1 MYRGHLCLVFE
12 HGRLE
17 RDDYSLHP
25 GEFQAD
31 DFSLH
36 LFLVGYHGDMFFF
49 FKHIIW
55 VIIWGVYGFCV
66 GVDFVLKSKQT
77 VLRYPVLDDKFIAP
91 LPTILA
97 PGEVDTKRVHYK
109 KAHRDTHVAGTQVAN
124 VLFIPSFFPGLSGYR
139 TGRGGYIAVGN
150 TSRKDFW
157 EPSACAQPQLM
168 RKGDI
173 EESWHK

>member
-1 MYRGHLCLVFE
+1 M
-12 HGRLE
+12 
-17 RDDYSLHP
+17 
-25 GEFQAD
+25 
-31 DFSLH
+31 
-36 LFLVGYHGDMFFF
+36 
-49 FKHIIW
+49 
-55 VIIWGVYGFCV
+55 
-66 GVDFVLKSKQT
+66 
-77 VLRYPVLDDKFIAP
+77 DDKFIAP